1 MTLSNVIGDT
11 IATPDGSTGN
21 TVSTTVKNP
30 GNLKLSITR
39 LNKADSVNSS
49 EETPSEEPQY
59 SDKMSDSLPSPW
71 KKNHQFLFKDHVF

>member
-11 IATPDGSTGN
+11 IVTPDGSTGN
-21 TVSTTVKNP
+21 TVSPVKNP

-59 SDKMSDSLPSPW
+59 SDKMSDSLPSP
-71 KKNHQFLFKDHVF
+71 